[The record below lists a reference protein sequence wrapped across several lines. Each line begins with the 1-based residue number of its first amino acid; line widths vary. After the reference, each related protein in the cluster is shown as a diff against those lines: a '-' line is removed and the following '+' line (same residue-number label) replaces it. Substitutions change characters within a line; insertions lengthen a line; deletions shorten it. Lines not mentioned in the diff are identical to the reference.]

1 MGFLGNLIGGAIKV
15 VITPIA
21 IVKDVVNGTPFE
33 TTGDVLD
40 SALNSLD
47 DALDDLIDGDLI

>member
-21 IVKDVVNGTPFE
+21 IVKDVVDDTPFE
-33 TTGDVLD
+33 TTGDVLG
-40 SALNSLD
+40 SAGNSLEN
-47 DALDDLIDGDLI
+47 ALDDLSDGDLI